1 MHLKAEELTVCS
13 RKQVQVFLEKK
24 IGMLAPVKLTPVS
37 WASILPD
44 RSYRLR
50 FFEVQLL
57 LESGKQQTS
66 DRSFGNVTSIHLLQ
80 PDG

>member
-1 MHLKAEELTVCS
+1 MLQETSTGFS
-13 RKQVQVFLEKK
+13 RKKK